1 MLGTMGVACLLEWA
15 ASTALRVA
23 LPSGPYG
30 LIFANF
36 VTFAL
41 AVPPLQKFTLF
52 GRQLSDKVRVR
63 SAGELGSGSAP
74 QMRPSIA
81 IKEGQGQSQGQAV

>member
-1 MLGTMGVACLLEWA
+1 MGSGKYGGFLLGTVGVSCLLEWA
-15 ASTALRVA
+15 ASAALRVA
-23 LPSGPYG
+23 TPSGPYG

-52 GRQLSDKVRVR
+52 GRQLSDKVHLC
-63 SAGELGSGSAP
+63 SSS
-74 QMRPSIA
+74 
-81 IKEGQGQSQGQAV
+81 

>member
-1 MLGTMGVACLLEWA
+1 MGSRKYGGFVAGTAAVSFLLEWA
-15 ASTALRVA
+15 ASAALRVA

-52 GRQLSDKVRVR
+52 GRQLTDKVCS
-63 SAGELGSGSAP
+63 SAC
-74 QMRPSIA
+74 
-81 IKEGQGQSQGQAV
+81 